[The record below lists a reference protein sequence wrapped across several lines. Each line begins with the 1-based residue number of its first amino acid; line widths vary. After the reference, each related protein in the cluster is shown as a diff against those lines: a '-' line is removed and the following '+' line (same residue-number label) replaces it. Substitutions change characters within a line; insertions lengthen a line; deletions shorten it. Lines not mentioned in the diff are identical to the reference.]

1 MHIKSTK
8 DFPSDFDWCWNVHI
22 QERLIVMSPGGVQYS
37 VGADVLNGPVF
48 VAPVEV
54 CVDNLSLELW
64 QGLFNST
71 LIFNGLVGLVH

>member
-1 MHIKSTK
+1 M
-8 DFPSDFDWCWNVHI
+8 
-22 QERLIVMSPGGVQYS
+22 MSPGGVQYS

-64 QGLFNST
+64 EGLFNST